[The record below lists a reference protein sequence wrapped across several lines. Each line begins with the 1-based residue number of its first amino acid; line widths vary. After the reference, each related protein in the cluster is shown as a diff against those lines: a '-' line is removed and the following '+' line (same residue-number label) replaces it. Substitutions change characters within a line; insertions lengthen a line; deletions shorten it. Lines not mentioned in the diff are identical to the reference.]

1 MLNLN
6 DNRIACIVDILYKK
20 GFFKRV
26 SLFLF
31 IADFNEKM
39 GVAFELVRCY
49 FQTDKLDDIAYDIVK
64 SYCLSENYSLDNV
77 TILEDTDEV
86 FCSFFEKYIQSFIQM
101 ARYVEYGSKGRV
113 R

>member
-6 DNRIACIVDILYKK
+6 TDRINSIVEVLYKK

-64 SYCLSENYSLDNV
+64 SYCLSDGYSLDKV
-77 TILEDTDEV
+77 SSLEETDER
-86 FCSFFEKYIQSFIQM
+86 FNAFFEKYIQSFIQM
-101 ARYVEYGSKGRV
+101 ARYVEYGSRGGRK
-113 R
+113 

>member
-1 MLNLN
+1 MLNMN
-6 DNRIACIVDILYKK
+6 DDRINSIVNSLYERR
-20 GFFKRV
+20 FFRRV
-26 SLFLF
+26 SRFFFL
-31 IADFNEKM
+31 ADFDEKM
-39 GVAFELVRCY
+39 KVAVWLIRHY